1 MMAEEQPG
9 AVRVRP
15 WIRRTAR
22 ILLPILLLIAA
33 WQVWD
38 NIEARRLDP
47 LVTKL
52 RDVAARGPR
61 QPITDPPDAEN
72 AARYYAAAA
81 MFVEQNPR
89 GGFDAKYRH
98 IVRAQREAL
107 AGGAPAPEWM
117 GPAMTKALAHNQS
130 TLDLIERGAEA
141 EFYGFAWSR
150 RNVTQWASLSDA
162 ARVEAMRTIDRLMAG
177 DSQAAARSLVS
188 RIRYLRAYD
197 HEVGLATFRKSTD
210 LQSIAGDLPLL
221 LAMPDVADAD
231 LDAIERALAPAY
243 EGERSERLLAQLVLF
258 PFGYIEQA
266 WLGRSWQYASAGVLL
281 RPALRHALVPMMRVA
296 NDAVDAAALPWPE
309 RIRVVESLRDDGVLW
324 TPRGMTGIRQVAPML
339 RSSLSLYAD
348 GMMVARAS
356 RVAVAADRHRRMT
369 GALPASLSDVVP
381 ATEAVDVFTGE
392 PLRYVREPDGF
403 AVYSVSRNRA
413 DDNGAL
419 LPVLRKGQ
427 RVSFEAA
434 PDVGVRVV
442 YRRAAAAAIRPS
454 NSERNSPVR

>member
-1 MMAEEQPG
+1 MAAGQPG

-15 WIRRTAR
+15 WLRRTAR

-38 NIEARRLDP
+38 NVEARRLEP

-61 QPITDPPDAEN
+61 QPVTDPPDTEN

-107 AGGAPAPEWM
+107 AGGAPAPDWM
-117 GPAMTKALAHNQS
+117 GPAATKALAHNQS
-130 TLDLIERGAEA
+130 TLDLIERGAAA

-150 RNVTQWASLSDA
+150 RNVTQWPGLSDA
-162 ARVEAMRTIDRLMAG
+162 AKVEAMRTIDRLMAG
-177 DSQAAARSLVS
+177 DSHAAARSLVS
-188 RIRYLRAYD
+188 RIRYLRAY
-197 HEVGLATFRKSTD
+197 EQQVGLAAFQKSND

-221 LAMPDVADAD
+221 LARPDVTDAD
-231 LDAIERALAPAY
+231 LGAIERALAPAY
-243 EGERSERLLAQLVLF
+243 DGERSDRLLAELVLS
-258 PFGYIEQA
+258 PFGYVEQA

-296 NDAVDAAALPWPE
+296 NDAVDATVLPWPD
-309 RIRVVESLRDDGVLW
+309 RIRVVESLRDEGVLW
-324 TPRGMTGIRQVAPML
+324 TPGGMTGLRQITPML
-339 RSSLSLYAD
+339 RNSLSLLAD
-348 GMMVARAS
+348 GMMIARTA
-356 RVAVAADRHRRMT
+356 RLAVAADRHRRMR
-369 GALPASLSDVVP
+369 GELPASLTDVVP
-381 ATEAVDVFTGE
+381 ATDAVDIFTGE
-392 PLRYVREPDGF
+392 PLRYVRDPDGF
-403 AVYSVSRNRA
+403 AVYSVGRNRA

-419 LPVLRKGQ
+419 LPVARKGRQ
-427 RVSFEAA
+427 VSFEPA

-442 YRRAAAAAIRPS
+442 YRRAAASTNPS
-454 NSERNSPVR
+454 NSGLNSPVR